1 MQKPENP
8 FLLSNYAGPEFFC
21 NRASETDI
29 IINNIENNVNTTCF
43 AQRRLGKTA
52 LLHHVFNT
60 IINTSEA
67 KCIYLDIYATQKLQ
81 DFTNQLANSIYK
93 VYPENRGVG
102 KRFWELIKL
111 FRPVV
116 SIDELSGT
124 PELSL
129 DISQPKQLEK
139 TIPQLLNFLDEQKK
153 RTVIAIDEFQQILT
167 YPENNV
173 EALLRTSIQPL
184 KNVSFIFCGSNQAM
198 MFEIFDSAKRPFYAS
213 TRSLHLQRI
222 ESAEYSQF
230 IELNFRK
237 NKRLIAS
244 DAIDAILELTT
255 CHTYYTQVLCHR
267 LFSLHVKVINVS
279 MVHKILNSI
288 LLENEG
294 VYYQYR
300 NLLTK
305 AQWKLLKALAVEE
318 KVEQPYSVQFLNK
331 HNLGTSAM
339 VKRSIESLIQKEMVY
354 RNIAVEKPY
363 YEVYDKFLMRWLQRR

>member
-8 FLLSNYAGPEFFC
+8 FLLSNYISPEYFC
-21 NRASETDI
+21 NRVNETEI
-29 IINNIENNVNTTCF
+29 ILNNIENNVSTTCF

-52 LLHHVFNT
+52 LLHHVFN
-60 IINTSEA
+60 SLLHKSKA
-67 KCIYLDIYATQKLQ
+67 KCIYIDIYATQKLQ

-93 VYPENRGVG
+93 IYPENKGVG

-116 SIDELSGT
+116 SIDELTGA

-129 DISQPKQLEK
+129 DVSQPRQLER
-139 TIPQLLNFLDEQKK
+139 TIPQLLNFLDEQKHK
-153 RTVIAIDEFQQILT
+153 TVIAIDEFQQILS

-173 EALLRTSIQPL
+173 EALLRSSIQQL
-184 KNVSFIFCGSNQAM
+184 NNVSFIFCGSNQAM
-198 MFEIFDSAKRPFYAS
+198 MFEIFNSAKRPFYAS
-213 TRSLHLQRI
+213 TRSLHLQKIEAPDYFEFI
-222 ESAEYSQF
+222 ES
-230 IELNFRK
+230 NFQK
-237 NKRLIAS
+237 FKMHITT
-244 DAIDAILELTT
+244 DAIDNILELTT
-255 CHTYYTQVLCHR
+255 IHTYYTQALCHR
-267 LFSLHVKVINVS
+267 IFSLKVKEINS
-279 MVHKILNSI
+279 QMVHKALNS
-288 LLENEG
+288 LLIENEG

-339 VKRSIESLIQKEMVY
+339 VKRSLESLIQKEMIY
-354 RNIAVEKPY
+354 RNVSVERPY